1 MAFIVSGSTVISFA
15 SSDALQE
22 LDQRLFEQNEGL
34 AVDYLD
40 DQLVRSTARILSLL
54 RATDWWQQYYMRQS
68 QGSTPINSAADI
80 PALDPARI
88 QAREDDFTDL
98 CCYYALYNYIL
109 PHIADFGNED
119 SAERRKMGYYQQ
131 KYDQLFA
138 ELITAGDW
146 YNFDNT
152 DGITSQEKQPGVSN
166 LRRVR

>member
-15 SSDALQE
+15 SSDDLLA

-34 AVDYLD
+34 ELDYLD

-54 RATDWWQQYYMRQS
+54 RSTAWWQNLFLTLS
-68 QGSTPINSAADI
+68 SGSAPINSAADI

-88 QAREDDFTDL
+88 QARLDDFTDL
-98 CCYYALYNYIL
+98 CCYYALFNYVL

-131 KYDQLFA
+131 KYDALFG
-138 ELITAGDW
+138 ELTAAGDW

-152 DGITSQEKQPGVSN
+152 DGITSQEKQPGVNN